1 MALGN
6 FSTDFKFC
14 YETVDNNVYRFWLF
28 IAHYESIVNYLLH
41 LVPNLL
47 SYTFLIPQWI
57 NKIEQLDDE
66 KDYVTLTY
74 VYCVI
79 CRRLIFYEF
88 IPDDENSDLTI
99 DKDPQTND
107 PLDLQNDQSNNFIR
121 QRKGKEILQS

>member
-14 YETVDNNVYRFWLF
+14 YETLDNNVYRFWLF

-57 NKIEQLDDE
+57 DKIEQLDDE

-99 DKDPQTND
+99 DNDPQTND
-107 PLDLQNDQSNNFIR
+107 PLDLQNDQ
-121 QRKGKEILQS
+121 